1 MKPLQFLFSITAPA
15 LLGLCLAV
23 TVAPSYGASKTAAR
37 VNGAEIGIDEYRQ
50 DLDRAVRRLGVAVD
64 SLPEV
69 ERVELKRQV
78 LDELIARELLFQE
91 SVRKGITVASGEV
104 DGQMRKLREQFASGR
119 DYDTALES
127 LSTDEDDIRRQI
139 ARGMAVQR
147 YIDRE
152 FASAVTVREEEV
164 RRYYDNHRE
173 EFTEPRRVRVSHIL
187 LTDADG
193 DTAAGRKKLKELRRR
208 ILAGKSFAETARKH
222 SRCLSRERGGDIG
235 FVGHGELAP
244 EMEKVVFSLAE
255 GEVSDVVEDRFG
267 LHLVTV
273 TDIRPERVRPYKEV
287 SAAIKGQLKRDKATR
302 QAAQHVRTLRDKA
315 RVELVLDG
323 DDE

>member
-1 MKPLQFLFSITAPA
+1 MKPLHSLFSITAPA
-15 LLGLCLAV
+15 LLGLCLAA
-23 TVAPSYGASKTAAR
+23 TVAPSYGASTTAAR
-37 VNGAEIGIDEYRQ
+37 VNGAAIGIDEYRQ
-50 DLDRAVRRLGVAVD
+50 DLRRAVRQLGVAFD
-64 SLPEV
+64 SLPEE

-78 LDELIARELLFQE
+78 LDELIARELLLQE
-91 SVRKGITVASGEV
+91 SVRKGIAVADDEV
-104 DGQMRKLREQFASGR
+104 DGQMRKLRAQFASGR
-119 DYDTALES
+119 DYGAALES
-127 LSTDEDDIRRQI
+127 LSTDEEGIRRQI

-152 FASAVTVREEEV
+152 FASSVTVSEEEV

-193 DTAAGRKKLKELRRR
+193 DKAAGRKKLEELRRR
-208 ILAGKSFAETARKH
+208 IVAGESFAETARKH
-222 SRCLSRERGGDIG
+222 SRCLSRERSGDIG
-235 FVGHGELAP
+235 FMGAGELAP
-244 EMEKVVFSLAE
+244 ELEKVVFSLAM

-273 TDIRPERVRPYKEV
+273 TDIQSERVRPLREV
-287 SAAIKGQLKRDKATR
+287 SASITGQLKREKAMR
-302 QAAQHVRTLRDKA
+302 QAAQYVRTLRDKA
-315 RVELVLDG
+315 RVELVLNG